1 MPGLNVEDIQGIVTL
16 TLSKYGKHMATD
28 IASSIT
34 EYVMMSRL
42 MDRYKTTTQGGK
54 DFQFNLATAFGEN
67 ARHTGM
73 FAIDNTD
80 VQDNVTQGTVPWR
93 FTEYSYAFDT
103 REEAFNSGDEEQIFD
118 HIVMREQE
126 EYGRF
131 CELMEETWW
140 SKTWCW

>member
-28 IASSIT
+28 IASDLT

-42 MDRYKTTTQGGK
+42 MPKYKTKNYGGK
-54 DFQFNLATAFGEN
+54 DFTFNLATKFGSN
-67 ARHTGM
+67 ARNTGL

-80 VQDNVTQGTVPWR
+80 VEDNVTQGTVPWR
-93 FTEYSYAFDT
+93 FSDYSYAFDA

-118 HIVMREQE
+118 HILMREQE
-126 EYGRF
+126 EYGGF
-131 CELMEETWW
+131 
-140 SKTWCW
+140 SGIV